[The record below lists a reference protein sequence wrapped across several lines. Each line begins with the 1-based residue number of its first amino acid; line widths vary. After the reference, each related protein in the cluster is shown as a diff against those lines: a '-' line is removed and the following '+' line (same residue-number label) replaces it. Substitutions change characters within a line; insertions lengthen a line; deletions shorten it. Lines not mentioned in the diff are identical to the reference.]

1 MENNIIANEIEISK
15 KNINEWGEL
24 NENSLWIEMQ
34 KKSINVPASTLE
46 KILKSDFV
54 AKFNPIIDYFENLPV
69 WDKKTDYITQYA
81 DYIKLAP
88 DEDKEQYN
96 YHFKKWCVRSVKC
109 ATIDNYF
116 NKNVSKIYLNFS
128 DPWPKIRHSKRR
140 LTSDV
145 FLTKY
150 KKIFKGDYF
159 IEMKT
164 DNQNLFEFS
173 LVSLSQNNYKLDF
186 VSLDLYSDLDKD
198 NIATEYEKKFVA
210 KNIKIYKLK
219 AIQYIDKKKTK

>member
-1 MENNIIANEIEISK
+1 M
-15 KNINEWGEL
+15 
-24 NENSLWIEMQ
+24 
-34 KKSINVPASTLE
+34 
-46 KILKSDFV
+46 
-54 AKFNPIIDYFENLPV
+54 
-69 WDKKTDYITQYA
+69 
-81 DYIKLAP
+81 
-88 DEDKEQYN
+88 
-96 YHFKKWCVRSVKC
+96 
-109 ATIDNYF
+109 
-116 NKNVSKIYLNFS
+116 
-128 DPWPKIRHSKRR
+128 
-140 LTSDV
+140 
-145 FLTKY
+145 TKY